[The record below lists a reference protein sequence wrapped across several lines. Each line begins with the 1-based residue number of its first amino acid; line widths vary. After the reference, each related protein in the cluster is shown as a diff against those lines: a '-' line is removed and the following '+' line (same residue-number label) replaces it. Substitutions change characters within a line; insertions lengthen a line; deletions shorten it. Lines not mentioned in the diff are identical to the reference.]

1 VQLSCVTAVVVAE
14 DEVLKRSIVA
24 QGHVRVIEHELDMHR
39 IEVPRAAIPFRIGG
53 FVRRLINRPYAGA
66 SPMRR
71 VERELEE
78 RYPSGNRLT

>member
-1 VQLSCVTAVVVAE
+1 MQLLRVMAVVVGE
-14 DEVLKRSIVA
+14 DEVLKRSIVP

-39 IEVPRAAIPFRIGG
+39 VEAPRAAIPLRIGG

>member
-1 VQLSCVTAVVVAE
+1 MAAAVAE
-14 DEVLKRSIVA
+14 GEVLKRSIVA

-39 IEVPRAAIPFRIGG
+39 IEAPRAAIPFRIGG
-53 FVRRLINRPYAGA
+53 FVRRLISRPYAGA

-78 RYPSGNRLT
+78 RYPSSHRLT